1 MVESKGRDGRN
12 AAGAR
17 SQPAIERKIDA
28 PPAHIHVGRAA
39 TRARLLGSV
48 APKSNALHVS
58 VVLAV
63 GVCSL
68 AMTGHAQADCNGSAT
83 QTLDAAS
90 YGYTWSLCQG
100 ADGVDKSGEK
110 DGAAGETINFDASN
124 AGTYTAGTP
133 LPYSSEGA
141 DQNGLM
147 IARTRGGDGVD
158 EGAAGAGGTV
168 TITNGGDMTLT
179 SAADPGTI
187 GSLISGL
194 SFGGDGD
201 SDNDNYKS
209 SGGHGGAGSTVTI
222 TNSGTLI
229 VESLNGNAGR
239 GISGI
244 LGWSQGGVGGEQNS
258 GAVGDQVGGN
268 GGDGGTIAIANI
280 GLVNL
285 GSAANP
291 LSGLDNAW
299 GIAAKSIGGAGGN
312 DNGAGGAGGVITVTN
327 GSTGGNASIGAI
339 SVYASDTDSVRGIS
353 ALSQGSHG
361 TASFDS
367 SDNGGAGAAG
377 EGINIST
384 YADITI
390 VSTGEASDVSG
401 GLVAIAQGG
410 DGGTG
415 YSSSDGGAG
424 GTGAANVVTL
434 TVQSGATVSTQGD
447 YVAGMVGLSQGGRGG
462 DGASGEKDSSGG
474 HGGTGGQIQMNNY
487 GTIETAGSY
496 AYGLLGQSIGGQG
509 GNGGDDT
516 AIVGTSGGGGYGGDA
531 GGVGVYMTGGSSIT
545 TTGDFSAAV
554 TLHSI
559 GGGGGTG
566 GDFTDVLGGGAG
578 NGGNGGSGET
588 ATINNAGGTITT
600 FGDHSYGILVQ
611 SIGGSGGTGGIADG
625 LTLELGGDGGN
636 GGASGTASV
645 QNAGTITTSG
655 YSAHGI
661 VAQSITGGG
670 GAAGTDGGILSI
682 GGSGGSGNFA
692 GNAEVQS
699 SGVISTAGDA
709 AIGIISQSIGGG
721 GGTGG
726 GAKGIAT
733 VGGSGGA
740 GGAGSHADVLLTGGS
755 ITTQGEMA
763 HGIMAQSI
771 GGGGGNGGNVID
783 MSVGVPALGVGG
795 TASGGGSGGWACVT
809 NENASSD
816 CSAGT
821 GAPQAVTIATLGSGA
836 LGILAQS
843 VGGGG
848 GNGGNATGGDAGLGS
863 FQIGGGGGGGGY
875 ANTVTVGFQGLI
887 LTTQGSHAAGIV
899 AQSIGG
905 GGGTGGSASSY
916 SAGIGFTASVAVGGT
931 GGNGGNG
938 GTVFVDLTDSII
950 HTGQGS
956 GDVTDAIGVL
966 AQSIGGGGGSGGSSV
981 ADALTVAVPTG
992 EDVSL
997 AMSVSTAVG
1006 GSGGSGGY
1014 SDAVSLT
1021 LDGSTAVSTKGASSH
1036 GLVAQSIGG
1045 GGGNGG
1051 SASTMA
1057 ATAGTVDTISADIG
1071 VSVGGS
1077 GGSGGNGDTATVAL
1091 KDSASVATAGDYA
1104 NAIVAQS
1111 IGGGGGNGGVGSVNS
1126 KQIGSGFNL
1135 SANVGVGGS
1144 GSGGA
1149 SGGTVNVDLDSGTT
1163 LQTAGSGSRGVI
1175 AQSIGG
1181 GGGTSQGVSVGLS
1194 ASASLPG
1201 EEADEDSEGSGAFSA
1216 SVGVSVGRTG
1226 GSGGSAGTVNVTTAG
1241 QINTIGADADGVLAQ
1256 SIGGGGG
1263 LGGSVGQA
1271 SSDDS
1276 EPLDDEG
1283 DSECASEDGGDGHGY
1298 CFNVSVGATI
1308 DDGGTGGTAANGNTV
1323 TLTHAGHIATTGD
1336 WADGIV
1342 AQSIGGGGGAGGTST
1357 ASGSQATANIAVG
1370 VGGSGGAGGDGGT
1383 VDITFDSDHGTAVV
1397 TTAGYSAYGV
1407 LLQSI
1412 GGGGGQGGDG
1422 SDKAAGK
1429 ITVGGGFGGS
1439 GGAGGNGGKVTVGEG
1454 SWLALQTNGDDSIGL
1469 LAQSIGG
1476 GGGVGG
1482 AGSSTAAEDDD
1493 SHTIDLVVGGSGG
1506 IGGSGGEVDVNYGGS
1521 VETYGDRAHGIVAQ
1535 SIGGGGG
1542 IGGAGEADSIASL
1555 VVGGSGGG
1563 NINGGTVTVDLTSDS
1578 TIHTRGLAAHGLVAQ
1593 SIGGG
1598 GGIGG
1603 SASGAPLSFTG
1614 SSPGSYGDGG
1624 PVSVTVDGGIITEGD
1639 YSFGVVAQSIGGGG
1653 GFGGSA
1659 TSAFMGSNGNLSSD
1673 GKSGSVYVDLDSGL
1687 SIQATGT
1694 DSIGIFAQ
1702 SDAGTEN
1709 NGRINVYVDGS
1720 VKGGSGDYGAGVWIA
1735 GGKDNVLTVN
1745 AGGSVSAVSGVAVQ
1759 YTAGKNTPAGST
1771 LTAYNYGTISGSVK
1785 GGSVVG
1791 NPQTMS
1797 AKVAAPA
1804 AARIGHDMAVSVVN
1818 ETGGLLTDAEI
1829 YEADVNNQGRMV
1841 VGHSGGIDGTEITG
1855 DFTQGAAGTL
1865 VVDTDFNRSA
1875 ADRLLVHGDATLG
1888 GRLDLQ
1894 ATSLRPY
1901 RELTVL
1907 TVDGAATG
1915 AITPEA
1921 SPIYRFALT
1930 PQGHDYRLSVASADF
1945 DADAMKLQGNQSKV
1959 ARGLQEI
1966 WDAGG
1971 TDSFGTLFATL
1982 GSAAEQG
1989 RRAYSGMLS
1998 DLSPGVVLAPAAQL
2012 QAGLMRFN
2020 SGLMSCPVF
2029 SGTDALTGETDC
2041 AWAQVTGRSTQQT
2054 ADEGT
2059 SGFSNDSI
2067 TYQVGGQHEVA
2078 PGWFVGM
2085 SGAYQQSWFDAY
2097 DGRVDGNGDSGYLG
2111 LTVKREIGPWQ
2122 IAGALSGSYG
2132 SFSLNRRIAIPG
2144 FADMVSSDPDVFAG
2158 SARLRVAR
2166 TFAFSEVYLKPYLD
2180 LDAIYS
2186 RMPGY
2191 RENGGGDLGLKVE
2204 DSDQF
2209 TFAFSPTLEVGGRV
2223 AAGNAVLRPYAYAG
2237 VSILTDDDW
2246 TAKARFTGAPSG
2258 TGSFDTS
2265 LPIDDVVARIGAGV
2279 QVLTAAGV
2287 DFRFQYDGEFSDRTS
2302 SNAGSLR
2309 AIMPF

>member
-1 MVESKGRDGRN
+1 ML
-12 AAGAR
+12 A
-17 SQPAIERKIDA
+17 
-28 PPAHIHVGRAA
+28 
-39 TRARLLGSV
+39 
-48 APKSNALHVS
+48 
-58 VVLAV
+58 VLAM
-63 GVCSL
+63 GL
-68 AMTGHAQADCNGSAT
+68 FGTAMAGDAQADCNGSAT

-90 YGYTWSLCQG
+90 YGYSWSICQG
-100 ADGVDKSGEK
+100 ADGVDDDDEK
-110 DGAAGETINFDASN
+110 DGTAGENINFNASN
-124 AGTYTAGTP
+124 AGAYAAGNP

-141 DQNGLM
+141 DQNGVM
-147 IARTRGGDGVD
+147 MARTRGGDGVD

-168 TITNGGDMTLT
+168 TIINGGDMTLT
-179 SAADPGTI
+179 SPNDPGSI

-209 SGGHGGAGSTVTI
+209 SGGHGGAGNTVTI

-229 VESLNGNAGR
+229 VESMSSNTAR

-244 LGWSQGGVGGEQNS
+244 LGWSQGGIGGEQNS

-268 GGDGGTIAIANI
+268 GGSGGTINI
-280 GLVNL
+280 TNTGQVIL
-285 GSAANP
+285 GGVATP
-291 LSGLDNAW
+291 LSGLDSAW

-312 DNGAGGAGGVITVTN
+312 DNGAGGAGGFITITN
-327 GSTGGNASIGAI
+327 GATGGDTSTGAI
-339 SVYASDTDSVRGIS
+339 SVYANDTDSVRGIY
-353 ALSQGSHG
+353 ALSQGSDG

-367 SDNGGAGAAG
+367 SDNGGAGAVG

-390 VSTGEASDVSG
+390 VSTGEVSDVSG
-401 GLVAIAQGG
+401 GLLAIGQGG

-424 GTGAANVVTL
+424 GAGSANVVTL

-447 YVAGMVGLSQGGRGG
+447 NIAGMVGLSQGGRGG
-462 DGASGEKDSSGG
+462 DGADGEKDSSGG
-474 HGGTGGQIQMNNY
+474 TGGTGGQIQMNNY
-487 GTIETAGSY
+487 GTIETAGSN

-516 AIVGTSGGGGYGGDA
+516 AVVGTSGGGGYGGDA
-531 GGVGVYMTGGSSIT
+531 GGVGAYMTIGSSIA

-566 GDFTDVLGGGAG
+566 GDFTDVLGGGGG

-588 ATINNAGGTITT
+588 ATVNNDGGTLTT
-600 FGDHSYGILVQ
+600 LGDHSYGILVQ

-625 LTLELGGDGGN
+625 LTLELGGDGGD

-645 QNAGTITTSG
+645 QNAGTITTAG

-670 GAAGTDGGILSI
+670 GAAGTEGGILSI
-682 GGSGGSGNFA
+682 GGSGGSGNHA

-740 GGAGSHADVLLTGGS
+740 GGTGSHADVLLTGGS

-783 MSVGVPALGVGG
+783 LSVGVPALGIGG

-809 NENASSD
+809 NKDMSDD

-821 GAPQAVTIATLGSGA
+821 GTPQAVTIATAGSGA

-863 FQIGGGGGGGGY
+863 FQIGGGGGAGGY
-875 ANTVTVGFQGLI
+875 ANTVTVGFDGLT
-887 LTTQGSHAAGIV
+887 LMTQGSHAAGIV

-916 SAGIGFTASVAVGGT
+916 SADIGFTASVAVGGSGGS
-931 GGNGGNG
+931 GGNGGE
-938 GTVFVDLTDSII
+938 VVVDLTDSSIY
-950 HTGQGS
+950 TGQGS

-1014 SDAVSLT
+1014 SEAVSLT
-1021 LDGSTAVSTKGASSH
+1021 LDGSTAVSTKGDSSH

-1051 SASTMA
+1051 SASTLA
-1057 ATAGTVDTISADIG
+1057 ATAGIEDTISADIG

-1077 GGSGGNGDTATVAL
+1077 GGSGGYGDTVTVAL
-1091 KDSASVATAGDYA
+1091 KDSALVATAGDYA

-1135 SANVGVGGS
+1135 TAKVGVGGVGNS
-1144 GSGGA
+1144 GSD
-1149 SGGTVNVDLDSGTT
+1149 GGTVNVDLDSGTY
-1163 LQTAGSGSRGVI
+1163 LQTTGSGSRGVI

-1181 GGGTSQGVSVGLS
+1181 SGGTSQGASVGLS

-1201 EEADEDSEGSGAFSA
+1201 EEADEDEEGEGSSAFSA
-1216 SVGVSVGRTG
+1216 SVDVSVGRTG
-1226 GSGGSAGTVNVTTAG
+1226 GTGGSAGAVNVTTAG
-1241 QINTIGADADGVLAQ
+1241 QIYTVGADADGVLAQ

-1263 LGGSVGQA
+1263 LGGSVGRA

-1276 EPLDDEG
+1276 EPLDDDG
-1283 DSECASEDGGDGHGY
+1283 DSECDSDDSDGDDGHGY

-1308 DDGGTGGTAANGNTV
+1308 DDGGTGGTAAGGNAV

-1357 ASGSQATANIAVG
+1357 ASGSQATANITIG

-1383 VDITFDSDHGTAVV
+1383 VDITFDSDNGTAGIS
-1397 TTAGYSAYGV
+1397 TSGYSAHGV

-1422 SDKAAGK
+1422 SDEAAGK

-1439 GGAGGNGGKVTVGEG
+1439 GGVGGSGAKVTVGEG

-1506 IGGSGGEVDVNYGGS
+1506 IGGSGGEIDVNYGGG
-1521 VETYGDRAHGIVAQ
+1521 VDTYGDRAHGIVAQ

-1542 IGGAGEADSIASL
+1542 IGGAGEVDSIGSL

-1563 NINGGTVTVDLTSDS
+1563 TINGGVVTVDLTNDS
-1578 TIHTRGLAAHGLVAQ
+1578 SIHTRGLAAHGIVAQ

-1614 SSPGSYGDGG
+1614 NSPGSNGDGYD
-1624 PVSVTVDGGIITEGD
+1624 VTVAVDGGIVTNGD
-1639 YSFGVVAQSIGGGG
+1639 YSFGVLAQSIGGGG
-1653 GFGGSA
+1653 GFGGNA
-1659 TSAFMGSNGNLSSD
+1659 TSAFIGSNGNLSSD
-1673 GKSGSVYVDLDSGL
+1673 GKSGDVTVTLDAGK
-1687 SIQATGT
+1687 SIQATGK

-1702 SDAGTEN
+1702 SDAGTDN
-1709 NGRINVYVDGS
+1709 NGVVNVTVNGS
-1720 VKGGSGDYGAGVWIA
+1720 VTGGSGDNGAGIWVS
-1735 GGKDNVLTVN
+1735 GGKDNVVTVN
-1745 AGGSVSAVSGVAVQ
+1745 GGSVSAASGVAVQ
-1759 YTAGKNTPAGST
+1759 YSVGKNSPAGST
-1771 LTAYNYGTISGSVK
+1771 LTVVNNGGTVSGSVINAL
-1785 GGSVVG
+1785 SVE
-1791 NPQTMS
+1791 
-1797 AKVAAPA
+1797 AKVTMG
-1804 AARIGHDMAVSVVN
+1804 ARFGHDISVFN
-1818 ETGGLLTDAEI
+1818 QADGLLTDAEI
-1829 YEADVNNQGRMV
+1829 YEANVVNRGRLAI
-1841 VGHSGGIDGTEITG
+1841 GHSGDVDAIRITG
-1855 DFTQGAAGTL
+1855 DITQDAGGVL
-1865 VVDTDFNRSA
+1865 AVDADFAGSRI
-1875 ADRLLVHGDATLG
+1875 DRLAVEGDATLAG
-1888 GRLDLQ
+1888 SFEVNAESVLPGVKL
-1894 ATSLRPY
+1894 SF
-1901 RELTVL
+1901 LTVGGTL
-1907 TVDGAATG
+1907 DHSLSAQSS
-1915 AITPEA
+1915 I
-1921 SPIYRFALT
+1921 F
-1930 PQGHDYRLSVASADF
+1930 DYAVTQAGNELSLSAGSAHFGEPGFSLSEDQEEVASH
-1945 DADAMKLQGNQSKV
+1945 LQS
-1959 ARGLQEI
+1959 I

-1971 TDSFGTLFATL
+1971 GPFGTLFGTL
-1982 GSAAEQG
+1982 GSLAASDGGGYQS
-1989 RRAYSGMLS
+1989 ALS
-1998 DLSPGVVLAPAAQL
+1998 DLSPGVSGAAAAGSIAMTQQHLDLLLSCPRFSAGSSMLVETECAWSQAGAQTLDQKASGGVSGFDTTTYSL
-2012 QAGLMRFN
+2012 QAG
-2020 SGLMSCPVF
+2020 V
-2029 SGTDALTGETDC
+2029 
-2041 AWAQVTGRSTQQT
+2041 QV
-2054 ADEGT
+2054 
-2059 SGFSNDSI
+2059 
-2067 TYQVGGQHEVA
+2067 EVS
-2078 PGWFVGM
+2078 PDWFVGLAGGYDRNSISADDDRVNADGDVLYAGASLKRQTGPWLL
-2085 SGAYQQSWFDAY
+2085 SGA
-2097 DGRVDGNGDSGYLG
+2097 
-2111 LTVKREIGPWQ
+2111 
-2122 IAGALSGSYG
+2122 IAGSYG
-2132 SFSLNRRIAIPG
+2132 WYDNTRMISIPG
-2144 FADMVSSDPDVFAG
+2144 FAGQAEADPDVYNLSARFRAAYTFAQDAYYVRPLVDFDLIYAHAG
-2158 SARLRVAR
+2158 GYRESGAGMLDLAVDDASQWSFHATPAVEIGTRVALSETTVMRAFAAAGVSFGTANNWDTSARLA
-2166 TFAFSEVYLKPYLD
+2166 S
-2180 LDAIYS
+2180 
-2186 RMPGY
+2186 
-2191 RENGGGDLGLKVE
+2191 
-2204 DSDQF
+2204 
-2209 TFAFSPTLEVGGRV
+2209 
-2223 AAGNAVLRPYAYAG
+2223 
-2237 VSILTDDDW
+2237 
-2246 TAKARFTGAPSG
+2246 AP
-2258 TGSFDTS
+2258 
-2265 LPIDDVVARIGAGV
+2265 AGAGTFDSEIPLA
-2279 QVLTAAGV
+2279 QVVGRLTAGV
-2287 DFRFQYDGEFSDRTS
+2287 DITDDNGFSLRVDYGGSFSDTYTS
-2302 SNAGSLR
+2302 HGGTLR
-2309 AIMPF
+2309 LGYRF